1 MSRHR
6 HRGLMAFLTMLVL
19 LALPVVA
26 FAFAVHVAPTVHADG
41 SCAGIGFGC
50 TPSPHDGL
58 LLFGFLF
65 GLPAL
70 LATVVIGALLN
81 ALFLKRSRWHGIVIG
96 LLSTLI
102 AIALVIAAVVAYLTI
117 TGALRW
123 P

>member
-1 MSRHR
+1 MSKNR
-6 HRGLMAFLTMLVL
+6 HRGLTAFLTMLVL
-19 LALPVVA
+19 LTLPIVA
-26 FAFAVHVAPTVHADG
+26 FAFAVQVAPKVHADG
-41 SCAGIGFGC
+41 SCTGIGFGC

-58 LLFGFLF
+58 LLVGFLF

-70 LATVVIGALLN
+70 LATVAIGALLN
-81 ALFLKRSRWHGIVIG
+81 TVFLKRSRWHGIVIG

-102 AIALVIAAVVAYLTI
+102 AIALVIAAVAAYLTI

>member
-6 HRGLMAFLTMLVL
+6 HRGLAASLTMLIV
-19 LALPVVA
+19 LALPIAA

-41 SCAGIGFGC
+41 SCTGIGFGC

-70 LATVVIGALLN
+70 LATLLIGALLN

-102 AIALVIAAVVAYLTI
+102 AIALVITAVVAYLAI
-117 TGALRW
+117 TGALK
-123 P
+123 